1 MEDIRFKQICNLENF
16 KILQIPYKWP
26 KDVIKEDY
34 KKIGFDPNLFTQKT
48 LNKYFENKSNLIPL
62 SFKFQNHKT
71 EIKKNFFILK
81 DKIIGENF
89 KSKLNRVTFFLKK
102 RKIKYFYVSSSEN
115 VCWLLNIRGF
125 DLQILLWQIVKF

>member
-1 MEDIRFKQICNLENF
+1 MQSGKNF

-26 KDVIKEDY
+26 KDVIREGC

-48 LNKYFENKSNLIPL
+48 LNKYFENKSNLVPL
-62 SFKFQNHKT
+62 SFKFKNHKT

-102 RKIKYFYVSSSEN
+102 KRSNIFMLALVRMYV
-115 VCWLLNIRGF
+115 GF
-125 DLQILLWQIVKF
+125 